1 MSIIVTA
8 WEATA
13 TTVAT
18 AQVFQEFL
26 ERCSRTGFEVKGF
39 TTFENVEKNG
49 KIVQYY
55 TVLAQR
61 PIAWADSSS
70 QVSYPS

>member
-13 TTVAT
+13 TTLAT

-26 ERCSRTGFEVKGF
+26 EKCSRSGFEVKGF
-39 TTFENVEKNG
+39 TTFENVGKNG
-49 KIVQYY
+49 KVEQYF

-70 QVSYPS
+70 QVNYPS